1 MKQARLLPKS
11 YITRY
16 HGWRATEFEQ
26 NQAWYTRL
34 ADGGQHPRS
43 MVISCCDSRVHVT
56 SIFGAETGEF
66 FIHRNI
72 ANLVPTYAPDGDHHG
87 TSAAIE
93 YAVTALGV
101 AHIMVIGH
109 SDCGGVRGCHAMCS
123 GKAPDLEEK
132 SSFVGRWMEI
142 LRPGYEEIAKNGGG
156 EQEQIAA
163 LERKGVVVS
172 LENLMTFPFISERV
186 ENNELS
192 LHGLLWNIR
201 DGHMECYDGSTD
213 AFARI

>member
-1 MKQARLLPKS
+1 MKNARLLPKS
-11 YITRY
+11 YVQRY
-16 HGWRATEFEQ
+16 HGWKATEFEE
-26 NQAWYTRL
+26 NRSWYTRL

-72 ANLVPTYAPDGDHHG
+72 ANLVPPYTPDGDHHG

-101 AHIMVIGH
+101 AHVMVIGH
-109 SDCGGVRGCHAMCS
+109 SDCGGVRGCHDMCS
-123 GKAPDLEEK
+123 GKAPELDQK
-132 SSFVGRWMEI
+132 TSFVGRWMDI
-142 LRPGYEEIAKNGGG
+142 LRPGYEEVVKDGGSD
-156 EQEQIAA
+156 QEQISA
-163 LERKGVVVS
+163 LERKSVLVS
-172 LENLMTFPFISERV
+172 LGNLMTFPFISERV
-186 ENNELS
+186 EANELS

-201 DGHMECYDGSTD
+201 DGHMECYDGTID
-213 AFARI
+213 AFVPI